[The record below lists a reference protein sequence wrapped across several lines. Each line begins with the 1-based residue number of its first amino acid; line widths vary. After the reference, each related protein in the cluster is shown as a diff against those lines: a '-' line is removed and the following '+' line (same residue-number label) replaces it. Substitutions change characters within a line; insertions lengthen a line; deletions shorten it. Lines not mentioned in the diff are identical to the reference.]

1 MRKKNIEISEEIE
14 REIYLANRQQRI
26 MEFGEMLKDV
36 NEHTIHAIC
45 SVVFEQENF
54 NNHIAKEK
62 HRLTSVREEEKV
74 LQSLLKDARDTIK
87 DFDKKYK
94 EFKNRIRE

>member
-1 MRKKNIEISEEIE
+1 MKKKNIEISEEIE

-26 MEFGEMLKDV
+26 ADFDEMLKDL
-36 NEHTIHAIC
+36 NDFSLHAIC
-45 SVVFEQENF
+45 AVVFEQEEFVNR
-54 NNHIAKEK
+54 IEKEK

-74 LQSLLKDARDTIK
+74 LQALLKDARNTIK

-94 EFKNRIRE
+94 EFKNGIRE